1 MQIIVV
7 LLLALALALLVL
19 GLISANSALV
29 VGSILASLLAVALI
43 VRARRGRIGQPAVA
57 AAAQRSA
64 RPAERT
70 ALPRS
75 ATRVGRHAAI
85 GRAENPGR
93 ASDQGPASDPTPAA
107 DPAPAEDPAA
117 ADPAR
122 AEDPAAE
129 ADDHAAE
136 AELGT
141 ADGEDAEDDPPAA
154 DTAAPLSGHGQNL
167 VWVIDGQPRYHL
179 AGCDFLPGRPGQPIP
194 LSQAVEDGFT
204 PCSRCDPDNRLAASS
219 RAATS

>member
-7 LLLALALALLVL
+7 LLLAVALALLVL
-19 GLISANSALV
+19 GLIGGNSALV

-43 VRARRGRIGQPAVA
+43 VRARRERIGQPAA
-57 AAAQRSA
+57 ATVEQRGA
-64 RPAERT
+64 RPAERST
-70 ALPRS
+70 LPRS
-75 ATRVGRHAAI
+75 ATRVGRHAAS
-85 GRAENPGR
+85 GRAVG
-93 ASDQGPASDPTPAA
+93 
-107 DPAPAEDPAA
+107 PAPAEDPAPA
-117 ADPAR
+117 ADRTP

-129 ADDHAAE
+129 ADARLAEADAGATDDPAAE
-136 AELGT
+136 ADLGT

-167 VWVIDGQPRYHL
+167 VWVIDGRPRYHL

-204 PCSRCDPDNRLAASS
+204 PCSRCDPDNRLAAAS